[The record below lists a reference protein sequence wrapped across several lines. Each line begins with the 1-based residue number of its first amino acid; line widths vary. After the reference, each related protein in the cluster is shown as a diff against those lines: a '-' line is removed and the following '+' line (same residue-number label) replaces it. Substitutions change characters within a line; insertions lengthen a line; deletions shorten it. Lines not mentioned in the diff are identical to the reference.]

1 MNWDWFGEKI
11 RNAGRPI
18 KVLNLFAYTGGAT
31 LAAAAAGASVTHVD
45 ASKGM
50 VNWAKRMLLLP
61 DFPVRRSAGL
71 WMTA

>member
-31 LAAAAAGASVTHVD
+31 LVRCAGASVTHVD

-50 VNWAKRMLLLP
+50 VNWAKRMLRFRTFRCADPL
-61 DFPVRRSAGL
+61 ACG
-71 WMTA
+71 